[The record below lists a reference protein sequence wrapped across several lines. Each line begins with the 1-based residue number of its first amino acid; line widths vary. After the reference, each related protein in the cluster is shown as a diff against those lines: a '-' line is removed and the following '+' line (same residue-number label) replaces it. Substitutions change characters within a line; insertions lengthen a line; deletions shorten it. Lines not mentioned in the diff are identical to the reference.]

1 MLSIINQVSQV
12 EESRLDKKMQR
23 QKTIKKLVKDKE
35 SRTEANK
42 KKKNSR
48 LEEIKMQL
56 RQGHTLGSP
65 STPRKVA
72 KKKKKLPRTLSSINR
87 DWDAA
92 TSASHSAGAAADG
105 TQKKTKTVS
114 FNI

>member
-23 QKTIKKLVKDKE
+23 QKTIRKLVKDKE

-56 RQGHTLGSP
+56 RQGHTLGAP
-65 STPRKVA
+65 STPSKVA
-72 KKKKKLPRTLSSINR
+72 KKKKLPRTLSAINR

-92 TSASHSAGAAADG
+92 TSTSHSAGAAADG

>member
-23 QKTIKKLVKDKE
+23 QKTIRKLVKDKE

-56 RQGHTLGSP
+56 RQGHTLGAP
-65 STPRKVA
+65 STPSKVA
-72 KKKKKLPRTLSSINR
+72 KKKKKLPRTLSAINR

-92 TSASHSAGAAADG
+92 TSTSHGAGAAADG